1 MQTIHDRLAL
11 VLAATALGASLLVP
25 AAASADQN
33 ATNTAVAA
41 NASAGSFVVDRA
53 VAANVSV
60 ESASSVESAFVDQ
73 EALAVAASD
82 QDLLCVLVDI
92 CNP

>member
-1 MQTIHDRLAL
+1 MQTIHDRLTI

-33 ATNTAVAA
+33 TTNTAVAA

-60 ESASSVESAFVDQ
+60 ERASSVERAFVDQ
-73 EALAVAASD
+73 DALAVAASD
-82 QDLLCVLVDI
+82 QDLLCILVGI
-92 CNP
+92 L